1 MTILSLIYQGL
12 IIVMLLT
19 FSFGPAFFSLINT
32 GIKHGY
38 KPGSLLAVGIVL
50 SDFIL
55 CMVVCVI
62 VNLGAINLLHSEKAQ
77 TFSAIIGGIILI
89 VFGTFYF
96 RKHTPKSEVTIDV
109 EYTAPHPSLMI
120 LKGFVLNLFN
130 PAVWFLWLGNVT
142 AISKTLDYSIVKM
155 ILFFSVVLAGTLA
168 VELTKVHL
176 AGKIKHFLTPRLMT
190 IINYITGT
198 ALIIFGLVLIYNHF
212 FQVG

>member
-19 FSFGPAFFSLINT
+19 FSFGPGFFSLINT

-50 SDFIL
+50 SDFVL
-55 CMVVCVI
+55 CMAICLI

-77 TFSAIIGGIILI
+77 TFSAIIGGIIL
-89 VFGTFYF
+89 VAFGTFYF
-96 RKHTPKSEVTIDV
+96 RKHTPKSEVTIEV

-120 LKGFVLNLFN
+120 LKGFVINLFN

-142 AISKTLDYSIVKM
+142 AISKSLDYSVVKM
-155 ILFFSVVLAGTLA
+155 IIFFSIVLAGTLA

-176 AGKIKHFLTPRLMT
+176 AAKIKHFLTPRLMT
-190 IINYITGT
+190 TVNYITGS

-212 FQVG
+212 FQTS